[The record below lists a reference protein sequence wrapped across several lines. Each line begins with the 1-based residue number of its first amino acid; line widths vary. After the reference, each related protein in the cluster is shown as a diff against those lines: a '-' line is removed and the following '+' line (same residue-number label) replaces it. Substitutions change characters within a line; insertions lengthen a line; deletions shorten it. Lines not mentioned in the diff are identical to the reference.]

1 MWPPTTGHSL
11 IVGRSGKNIAGGSSI
26 VYDSSSKLV
35 IGLPKR
41 GKGVVVEKNI
51 YLPLGFIH
59 LKVIMKNIGVD
70 ICCAYLEIYCSCCSV
85 HFIFRRCLLQLA
97 CTFVLMIGCGVA
109 LNLCSSDFFFFLLL
123 FDIG

>member
-1 MWPPTTGHSL
+1 MAQATVSGVAPTTGHSL

-70 ICCAYLEIYCSCCSV
+70 ICCAYLEIYCRCCSLCILFSGAAYCNL
-85 HFIFRRCLLQLA
+85 HALLY
-97 CTFVLMIGCGVA
+97 
-109 LNLCSSDFFFFLLL
+109 
-123 FDIG
+123 